1 MKLHSYL
8 ILNGNCAEAFAFYE
22 KVLGGKIEAMLKF
35 SDMPKGDQSPEGCE
49 AVGPGNP
56 NAIAHVCLK
65 VGDYLLM
72 GSDNGPQASEKIGG
86 FCVNIEIPEVAKAE
100 STFKALS
107 QGGTVAMSIQET
119 FWAKRFAMFTDKF
132 GTPWMINCPK
142 QM

>member
-35 SDMPKGDQSPEGCE
+35 SDMPQGDQSPEGCE
-49 AVGPGNP
+49 AAGPVRP

-65 VGDYLLM
+65 VGDHLLM
-72 GSDNGPQASEKIGG
+72 GSDNGPMGTEKIGG
-86 FCVNIEIPEVAKAE
+86 FCVNIEIAEVVKAE

-107 QGGTVAMSIQET
+107 AGGTVSMAIQET
-119 FWAKRFAMFTDKF
+119 FWATRFAMFTDKF

-142 QM
+142 QN